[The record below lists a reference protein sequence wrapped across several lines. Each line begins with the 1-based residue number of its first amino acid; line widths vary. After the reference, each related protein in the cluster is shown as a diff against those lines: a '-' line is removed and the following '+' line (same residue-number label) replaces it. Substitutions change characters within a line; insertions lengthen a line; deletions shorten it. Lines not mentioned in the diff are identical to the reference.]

1 MLKKRILTRLTRL
14 GLAMYVMTY
23 CMAFTVCAS
32 ENPIVDM
39 AVAGSEEL
47 LAGPEDPEP
56 VVYADPENETSSNA
70 TIPST
75 DPTDEPVPDENTTNP
90 ENITDPVEIGG
101 ITEIAFNETV
111 MVFTAAGS
119 RTVTLDI
126 TEGAE
131 GAEFFADNLT
141 VGLAEDTDA
150 FPTYKFRE
158 AELSS
163 LASDAYTLTV
173 PGNMPYSTFYIIANY
188 NNGTETLNATCKVV
202 THLDVTELELITNA
216 LPKDGIINIT
226 NISERQKIG
235 VLPKTPAPGAG
246 TYDENLFSWIV
257 TEKGEPVGS
266 PRGVSYATVEGS
278 PSMLNLSF
286 AGLREPGIFNATAI
300 YNNSFA
306 GPDGEVIQRNETI
319 GSVLFSVDYCYNF
332 SDIDLDITEYPE
344 PMTPGANL
352 TYVLNAP
359 DVLLD
364 PSMVNW
370 FVYDVNS
377 GVDFSHLKVE
387 VKGVSIFGEG
397 TEAMVSTT
405 NAVPGAQ
412 VGVLVIYRD
421 PLNSSNH
428 IYDVSILRIENTN
441 TDEDL
446 EAHLPEQ
453 TMKMQVFNVNNT
465 MPLVIRDQN
474 GVINAEDYNIT
485 EVYVGGEAPSFVD
498 VYVADDGQ
506 SVNFNVSRSFVQGLT
521 PESYKSIKNTKA
533 KFPLTVGV
541 SINGSEPK
549 TLLTENI
556 SMTFATDGPVVKAN
570 PVTFDYYDVNSEDGT
585 EVTFT
590 GAKVGRIADIMTSS
604 SSSSAKGIYA
614 AENNTLRTW
623 SYPGTKYPG
632 LPKTG
637 KGTYK
642 FLAFINDSAYNL
654 PDDYNVTVSVSYTI
668 VNTMPTVTLG
678 SSAAFLNPA
687 TLDTQNISFL
697 VVGAK
702 PSTDVMYEVL
712 DSANKPCD
720 ALEVKMDYTKGDP
733 SGHVCIVPV
742 NVTYGK
748 TYKVNIYPCRIESE
762 ETWDWIVSEGVAKTV
777 TVSTPT
783 KANSEKPSITFKTKG
798 GIDASIPHSEVP
810 GVSELE
816 LTLTGKNFNL
826 YGRNVTFSSQLTNGT
841 DITELLEYDYNSKT
855 GLVTIF
861 EEEAFTLLSK
871 GYAGKQFKTTV
882 TYPVQIGGTNTTQT
896 ATSAAS
902 KIAQSAV
909 TPKLDLTTVSINP
922 AYNDADIE
930 TKVINLP
937 GGIFNYS
944 VTLDCG
950 RGVEVPFDYDI
961 YTYDNYSIPRDVIQ
975 ILMPENMSELK
986 PVYGKTC
993 TVKITPVLPNGVSG
1007 SLNAKPATFKL
1018 SVLDPQKSK
1027 VTMSAKVTGK
1037 IDAIRD
1043 DTYANVDVS
1052 FKNLFD
1058 LESLDYDVDCT
1069 QIYQKK
1075 GKEIINFTDC
1085 FDVDCDGTNL
1095 LIMRED
1101 HGDVNLTAGSYK
1113 ADIVACIEKVSGEEL
1128 NLTTTITF
1136 SVVRGT
1142 KTGAAIATEGKLVNR
1157 DYGRYVMLNLTV
1169 QDPTVNEVVDV
1180 VSGNSIYK
1188 IEEGGSGIYY
1198 LTFANSSYVEKTGK
1212 NPIKKAVT
1220 KTVPISVYFEG
1231 SPVADKIN
1239 VKIVT
1244 DP

>member
-32 ENPIVDM
+32 ENPIADM
-39 AVAGSEEL
+39 AVTGSEEL

-56 VVYADPENETSSNA
+56 VVYAEPEETTNDPG
-70 TIPST
+70 T
-75 DPTDEPVPDENTTNP
+75 DPIDEPVPDENTTNP
-90 ENITDPVEIGG
+90 ENSTDPVEIGG
-101 ITEIAFNETV
+101 IAKIAFNETV
-111 MVFTAAGS
+111 LVFTAAGS

-131 GAEFFADNLT
+131 SATFFADNLT
-141 VGLAEDTDA
+141 VGLAAAADSTELSN
-150 FPTYKFRE
+150 TYKG

-163 LASDAYTLTV
+163 LSAQAITLTV
-173 PGNMPYSTFYIIANY
+173 PDSMPYSTFYIVANY
-188 NNGTETLNATCKVV
+188 NNGTETLKATCKVV
-202 THLDVTELELITNA
+202 THLDVAELDLDTNEEQVN
-216 LPKDGIINIT
+216 GIINYS
-226 NISERQKIG
+226 NLSANAYVQAM
-235 VLPKTPAPGAG
+235 PKDLDAP
-246 TYDENLFSWIV
+246 YDADRFSWTV
-257 TEKGEPVGS
+257 TEDGTTVAS
-266 PRGVSYATVEGS
+266 NRGVSYAPVAETPNV
-278 PSMLNLSF
+278 LNISF
-286 AGLREPGIFNATAI
+286 AGLRTPGIFNVTAT

-306 GPDGEVIQRNETI
+306 GPDGTVIERDPVSA
-319 GSVLFSVDYCYNF
+319 SVFYNVTPYCYDVELLEMNDY
-332 SDIDLDITEYPE
+332 SE
-344 PMTPGANL
+344 PVTPGSNL
-352 TYVLNAP
+352 TFVLQSKSPQGA
-359 DVLLD
+359 LLD
-364 PSMVNW
+364 PSRVEW
-370 FVYDVNS
+370 FVYDHNS
-377 GVDFSHLKVE
+377 GVDFSHLNDE
-387 VKGVSIFGEG
+387 VDGVSIEGKG
-397 TEAMVSTT
+397 TEALVRTK
-405 NAVPGAQ
+405 NAKPGAQ
-412 VGVLVIYRD
+412 VGVLAIYWKTADHSRKQYITST
-421 PLNSSNH
+421 L
-428 IYDVSILRIENTN
+428 YIENSV
-441 TDEDL
+441 EDTF

-453 TMKMQVFNVNNT
+453 TMKMQIFNVNNT

-485 EVYVGGEAPSFVD
+485 EVYVVGEAPSFVD

-506 SVNFNVSRSFVQGLT
+506 SVNFNVSKSFVQDLT

-541 SINGSEPK
+541 SINGSEPM

-570 PVTFDYYDVNSEDGT
+570 PVTLDYYDVNSEDGT

-614 AENNTLRTW
+614 GENNTLRTW
-623 SYPGTKYPG
+623 SDPGSKYPG
-632 LPKTG
+632 LPKSG

-702 PSTDVMYEVL
+702 PSTGVVYEVL

-720 ALEVKMDYTKGDP
+720 ALEVQMVYTQGDP
-733 SGHVCIVPV
+733 SGHMCIIPK

-748 TYKVNIYPCRIESE
+748 KYKVNLCPCRVRSDGEWS
-762 ETWDWIVSEGVAKTV
+762 WIVSEGVAKTV

-798 GIDASIPHSEVP
+798 GIDASIPHSDVS

-861 EEEAFTLLSK
+861 EKEAFTLLSK

-882 TYPVQIGGTNTTQT
+882 TYPVQIGGMNTTQT

-909 TPKLDLTTVSINP
+909 TPKLDQTTVSINP

-950 RGVEVPFDYDI
+950 RGVEVPFGYEFYTDY
-961 YTYDNYSIPRDVIQ
+961 NYSLPRDVIQ
-975 ILMPENMSELK
+975 ILMPANMSELK

-1007 SLNAKPATFKL
+1007 SLNGKPATFKI

-1027 VTMSAKVTGK
+1027 VTMTAKATGK
-1037 IDAIRD
+1037 LDAIRD
-1043 DTYANVDVS
+1043 DTYVNVDVS

-1095 LIMRED
+1095 QIWREYD
-1101 HGDVNLTAGSYK
+1101 ENLTAGSYK
-1113 ADIVACIEKVSGEEL
+1113 ADIVACVEKLSGEEI

-1136 SVVRGT
+1136 TVIRGA

-1157 DYGRYVMLNLTV
+1157 DYNRAVKLSV
-1169 QDPTVNEVVDV
+1169 DVKDPTVNEVVKV
-1180 VSGNSIYK
+1180 ESGNKIYQIMKVSEGIYK
-1188 IEEGGSGIYY
+1188 LG
-1198 LTFANSSYVEKTGK
+1198 FADPAYVEKSGNK
-1212 NPIKKAVT
+1212 PITKAVT
-1220 KTVPISVYFEG
+1220 KTVPISVYYNG
-1231 SPVADKIN
+1231 STVPDKVN
-1239 VKIVT
+1239 VKIIT
-1244 DP
+1244 EP